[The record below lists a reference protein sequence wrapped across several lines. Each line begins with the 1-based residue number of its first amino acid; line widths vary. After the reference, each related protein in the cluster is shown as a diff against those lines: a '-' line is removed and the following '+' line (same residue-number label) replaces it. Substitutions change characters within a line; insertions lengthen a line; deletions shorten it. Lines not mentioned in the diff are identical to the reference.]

1 MEIDEK
7 FIRKLNRQ
15 LRSIRI
21 MLGFFTLVTLAVL
34 GIWVYMAYKFVTFT
48 QNVND
53 KITTI
58 QNTTTQK
65 LDIKSQ
71 LCDEATS
78 SLARQLCNE

>member
-7 FIRKLNRQ
+7 LIRKLNRQ
-15 LRSIRI
+15 MRSIRL

-34 GIWVYMAYKFVTFT
+34 GIWIYMAYKFVTFT
-48 QNVND
+48 HDVNN

-71 LCDEATS
+71 LCADTTS
-78 SLARQLCNE
+78 LLAKEFCND

>member
-7 FIRKLNRQ
+7 LIRKLNRQ
-15 LRSIRI
+15 MRTLRY
-21 MLGFFTLVTLAVL
+21 MLGFFTLVTIAVL
-34 GIWVYMAYKFVTFT
+34 GIWIYMAYKFVTFT
-48 QNVND
+48 QDVNN

-71 LCDEATS
+71 LCKDTTTL
-78 SLARQLCNE
+78 LAKEFCND

>member
-7 FIRKLNRQ
+7 LIRKLNRQ
-15 LRSIRI
+15 MRTLRY

-34 GIWVYMAYKFVTFT
+34 GIWIYMAYKFVTFT
-48 QNVND
+48 REVNN

-58 QNTTTQK
+58 QNTTTQQ

-71 LCDEATS
+71 LCKDTS
-78 SLARQLCNE
+78 TLLARELCND